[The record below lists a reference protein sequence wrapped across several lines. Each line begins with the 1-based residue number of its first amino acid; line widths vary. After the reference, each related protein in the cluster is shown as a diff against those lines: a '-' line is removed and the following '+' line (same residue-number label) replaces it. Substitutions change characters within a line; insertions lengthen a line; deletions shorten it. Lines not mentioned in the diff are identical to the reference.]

1 MLCRFTEVTQLN
13 LLTRYINEYGWVDYP
28 VVACGNYFYNPCI
41 MTAMAR
47 VSAAEG
53 IRYGFGLL
61 GYLLGVF
68 IFGLV
73 LTVGG
78 FVLVR
83 NSPTVGII
91 VVLLGGV
98 SLYAGIFGTTY
109 KVIADAV
116 DKGNRGQRSTPT
128 AQKTAKKQSSGTQTA
143 TKEPSGPE
151 TTTKQK

>member
-1 MLCRFTEVTQLN
+1 
-13 LLTRYINEYGWVDYP
+13 
-28 VVACGNYFYNPCI
+28 
-41 MTAMAR
+41 MTSVMAR

-61 GYLLGVF
+61 GYLLAVF
-68 IFGLV
+68 VFGLV
-73 LTVGG
+73 LTVAG

-83 NSPTVGII
+83 NSPAIGII

-116 DKGNRGQRSTPT
+116 DKGNRGQISTPT
-128 AQKTAKKQSSGTQTA
+128 AQKTATKEPSGSTAQKTATKTA
-143 TKEPSGPE
+143 TKEPSGS
-151 TTTKQK
+151 TDSQQ